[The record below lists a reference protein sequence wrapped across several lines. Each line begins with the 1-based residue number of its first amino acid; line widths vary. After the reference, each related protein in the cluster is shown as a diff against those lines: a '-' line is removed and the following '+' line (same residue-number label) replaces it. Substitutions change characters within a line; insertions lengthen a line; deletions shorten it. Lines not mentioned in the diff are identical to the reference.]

1 MSKFSIF
8 SEGDAEW
15 QSGHEIMSPEFH
27 GEFSKEELD
36 GLRRIQQPGSDDE
49 LQLFEIR
56 VQPNVTAAAHAHA
69 EDEIIYVVSGEL
81 TFGSQVLKAGCSVYI
96 PGMSL
101 YSFRSGPEGT
111 HFLNFRGK
119 QDLTYF
125 RKSEFLK
132 MRKSEGKLEAS
143 AP

>member
-1 MSKFSIF
+1 M
-8 SEGDAEW
+8 A
-15 QSGHEIMSPEFH
+15 PEFH
-27 GEFSKEELD
+27 GEFSTEELD
-36 GLRRIQQPGSDDE
+36 GLRRIQQPGSEDE

-81 TFGSQVLKAGCSVYI
+81 TFGSQVLTAGHSVYI
-96 PGMSL
+96 PGMTL

-111 HFLNFRGK
+111 HFLNFRGR

-125 RKSEFLK
+125 RKSEFLEMRNSAEK
-132 MRKSEGKLEAS
+132 MDAS
-143 AP
+143 PH